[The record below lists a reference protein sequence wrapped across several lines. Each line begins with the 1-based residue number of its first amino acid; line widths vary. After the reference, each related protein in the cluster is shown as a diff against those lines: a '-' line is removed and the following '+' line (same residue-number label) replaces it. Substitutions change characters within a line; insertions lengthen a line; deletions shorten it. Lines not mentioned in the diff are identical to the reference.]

1 MRRHCL
7 LYAIVSFLSFNTT
20 LILSMLF
27 YSPSSRSHVRRRA
40 DHVLPIPALDVE
52 DGEERNN
59 DNWDEVKRRA
69 EADAV
74 G

>member
-1 MRRHCL
+1 
-7 LYAIVSFLSFNTT
+7 
-20 LILSMLF
+20 MLF